1 MRRKIILTLA
11 VLTGL
16 LVTAA
21 LVTASIWPVINDVET
36 GKTPQYPKLLPQYFS
51 ADMPRVFA
59 EASASVR
66 ALDRFTTVSEDAEAG
81 VIEATR
87 ESHIGFVDDVTIH
100 VRPQTDFVT
109 SVSVHSRSRVGIGD
123 FGQNARN
130 IRAFQAELDRR
141 LGAVRFNPY
150 EKKSEDP

>member
-11 VLTGL
+11 TLTGL
-16 LVTAA
+16 LVIAA
-21 LVTASIWPVINDVET
+21 LVTASLWPVINDVET
-36 GKTPQYPKLLPQYFS
+36 GKTPQYPELLPQYFS
-51 ADMPRVFA
+51 ADMPRVFT
-59 EASASVR
+59 EASASVQ
-66 ALDRFTTVSEDAEAG
+66 ALDRFSMVSADPDSG

-87 ESHIGFVDDVTIH
+87 QSRLGFVDDITIT
-100 VRPQTDFVT
+100 VQPRTDFVT

-141 LGAVRFNPY
+141 LGAVRFDPY
-150 EKKSEDP
+150 DNKSEDP